1 MALSELSLS
10 RFNTFTGLMRFELID
25 KKKLRREY
33 SFGSLDQ
40 SELEVTPYLQF
51 VKWFKEAEN
60 SDQIIEPNAMTIST
74 VDENS
79 FPSSR
84 VVLLKQIKER
94 SLIFFTNYNSD
105 KGKSLDK
112 NANIC
117 ASFYWPPLERQV
129 IIKGYAKKISSVESE
144 DYFNSRPFESQAAA
158 IISNQ
163 SEDIDSYESL
173 LEKYNSFIEQN
184 KNTKLN
190 RPNNWGGIEIFIN
203 QIEFWQG
210 RKNRLHN
217 RVLCNFQKDTWEYKL
232 LSP

>member
-1 MALSELSLS
+1 MELFNYRKSYTKDKLSI
-10 RFNTFTGLMRFELID
+10 NDIGDNPID
-25 KKKLRREY
+25 
-33 SFGSLDQ
+33 F
-40 SELEVTPYLQF
+40 F

-94 SLIFFTNYNSD
+94 SLIFFTNYNSN

-112 NANIC
+112 NKNIC

-173 LEKYNSFIEQN
+173 LEKYKSFIEQN
-184 KNTKLN
+184 KNTKLK

-217 RVLCNFQKDTWEYKL
+217 RVLCNFQKDTWKYKL

>member
-1 MALSELSLS
+1 M
-10 RFNTFTGLMRFELID
+10 NDIGDNPID
-25 KKKLRREY
+25 
-33 SFGSLDQ
+33 F
-40 SELEVTPYLQF
+40 F

-74 VDENS
+74 VDEKS

-94 SLIFFTNYNSD
+94 SLIFFTNYNSN

-112 NANIC
+112 NENIC

-129 IIKGYAKKISSVESE
+129 IIKGNAKKISSIESE

-184 KNTKLN
+184 KNTKLK

>member
-1 MALSELSLS
+1 MELYNYRKSYTKDKLSINDIGDNPVD
-10 RFNTFTGLMRFELID
+10 F
-25 KKKLRREY
+25 
-33 SFGSLDQ
+33 
-40 SELEVTPYLQF
+40 F

-60 SDQIIEPNAMTIST
+60 SDQIIEPDAMTIST
-74 VDENS
+74 VDEKS

-94 SLIFFTNYNSD
+94 SLIFFTNYNSN

-112 NANIC
+112 NENIC

-129 IIKGYAKKISSVESE
+129 IIKGNAKKISSVESD

-173 LEKYNSFIEQN
+173 LEKYNSYIEQN
-184 KNTKLN
+184 KNTKLK

-217 RVLCNFQKDTWEYKL
+217 RVLCVFQKDTWEYKL

>member
-1 MALSELSLS
+1 MELFNYRKSYTKDKLSM
-10 RFNTFTGLMRFELID
+10 NDIGDNPID
-25 KKKLRREY
+25 
-33 SFGSLDQ
+33 F
-40 SELEVTPYLQF
+40 F

-94 SLIFFTNYNSD
+94 SLIFFTNYNSN

-112 NANIC
+112 NENIC

-129 IIKGYAKKISSVESE
+129 IIKGNAKKISSVESD

-173 LEKYNSFIEQN
+173 LEKYNSYIEQN
-184 KNTKLN
+184 KNTKLK

-217 RVLCNFQKDTWEYKL
+217 RVLCVFQKDTWEYKL

>member
-1 MALSELSLS
+1 MELYNYRKSYTKDKLSINDIGDNPVD
-10 RFNTFTGLMRFELID
+10 F
-25 KKKLRREY
+25 
-33 SFGSLDQ
+33 
-40 SELEVTPYLQF
+40 F

-74 VDENS
+74 VDEKS

-94 SLIFFTNYNSD
+94 RLIFFTNYNSN

-112 NANIC
+112 NENIC

-129 IIKGYAKKISSVESE
+129 IIKGNAKKISSVESD

-173 LEKYNSFIEQN
+173 LEKYNSYIEQN
-184 KNTKLN
+184 KNTKLK
-190 RPNNWGGIEIFIN
+190 RPNNWGCIEIFIN

-217 RVLCNFQKDTWEYKL
+217 RVLCVFQKDTWEYKL

>member
-1 MALSELSLS
+1 MELFNYRKSYTKNKLSM
-10 RFNTFTGLMRFELID
+10 NDIGDNPID
-25 KKKLRREY
+25 
-33 SFGSLDQ
+33 F
-40 SELEVTPYLQF
+40 F

-94 SLIFFTNYNSD
+94 SLIFFTNYNSN

-112 NANIC
+112 NENIC

-129 IIKGYAKKISSVESE
+129 IIKGYAKKISSIESE
-144 DYFNSRPFESQAAA
+144 DYFNSRPFKSQAAA

-184 KNTKLN
+184 KNTKLK

>member
-1 MALSELSLS
+1 MELFNYRKSYTKDKLSI
-10 RFNTFTGLMRFELID
+10 NDIGGNPID
-25 KKKLRREY
+25 
-33 SFGSLDQ
+33 F
-40 SELEVTPYLQF
+40 F

-94 SLIFFTNYNSD
+94 SLIFFTNYNSN

-112 NANIC
+112 NENIC

-129 IIKGYAKKISSVESE
+129 IIKGYAKKISSFESE

-184 KNTKLN
+184 KNTKLK

>member
-1 MALSELSLS
+1 MELFNYRKSYTKDKLSI
-10 RFNTFTGLMRFELID
+10 NDIGDNPID
-25 KKKLRREY
+25 
-33 SFGSLDQ
+33 F
-40 SELEVTPYLQF
+40 F

-94 SLIFFTNYNSD
+94 SLIFFTNYNSN
-105 KGKSLDK
+105 KGKSLDR
-112 NANIC
+112 NENIC

-129 IIKGYAKKISSVESE
+129 IIKGSAKKISSVESE
-144 DYFNSRPFESQAAA
+144 NYFNSRPFESQAAA

-184 KNTKLN
+184 KNTKLK

>member
-1 MALSELSLS
+1 MELFNYRKSYTKHKLSI
-10 RFNTFTGLMRFELID
+10 NDIGDNPID
-25 KKKLRREY
+25 
-33 SFGSLDQ
+33 F
-40 SELEVTPYLQF
+40 F

-60 SDQIIEPNAMTIST
+60 SSQISEPNAMTIST

-94 SLIFFTNYNSD
+94 SLIFFTNYNSN
-105 KGKSLDK
+105 KGKSLEK
-112 NANIC
+112 NENIC

-129 IIKGYAKKISSVESE
+129 IIKGKAKKLPLVESE
-144 DYFNSRPFESQAAA
+144 GYFNSRPFESQAAA

-163 SEDIDSYESL
+163 SEEINSYESL

-184 KNTKLN
+184 KNTKLK

>member
-1 MALSELSLS
+1 MELFNYRKSYTKHKLSI
-10 RFNTFTGLMRFELID
+10 NDIGDNPID
-25 KKKLRREY
+25 
-33 SFGSLDQ
+33 F
-40 SELEVTPYLQF
+40 F

-60 SDQIIEPNAMTIST
+60 SSQISEPNAMTIST

-94 SLIFFTNYNSD
+94 SLIFFTNYNSN
-105 KGKSLDK
+105 KGKSLEK
-112 NANIC
+112 NENIC

-129 IIKGYAKKISSVESE
+129 IIKGNAKKISSVESE

-184 KNTKLN
+184 KNTKLK

-210 RKNRLHN
+210 RNNRLHN

>member
-1 MALSELSLS
+1 MELFNYRKSYTKNKLSM
-10 RFNTFTGLMRFELID
+10 NDIGDNPID
-25 KKKLRREY
+25 
-33 SFGSLDQ
+33 F
-40 SELEVTPYLQF
+40 F

-94 SLIFFTNYNSD
+94 SLIFFTNYNSN

-112 NANIC
+112 NENIC

-129 IIKGYAKKISSVESE
+129 IIKGSAKKISSVESE
-144 DYFNSRPFESQAAA
+144 NYFNSRPFESQAAA

-184 KNTKLN
+184 KNTKLK

-217 RVLCNFQKDTWEYKL
+217 RVLCNFQKDSWEYKL

>member
-1 MALSELSLS
+1 MELFNYRKSYTKDKLSI
-10 RFNTFTGLMRFELID
+10 NDIGGNPID
-25 KKKLRREY
+25 
-33 SFGSLDQ
+33 F
-40 SELEVTPYLQF
+40 F

-79 FPSSR
+79 SPSSR

-94 SLIFFTNYNSD
+94 SLIFFTNYNSN

-112 NANIC
+112 NENIC

-129 IIKGYAKKISSVESE
+129 IIKGNAKKVSSVESE

-184 KNTKLN
+184 KNTKLK

-217 RVLCNFQKDTWEYKL
+217 RVLCNFQKDSWEYKL

>member
-1 MALSELSLS
+1 MELFNYRKSYTKDKLSM
-10 RFNTFTGLMRFELID
+10 NDIGDNPID
-25 KKKLRREY
+25 
-33 SFGSLDQ
+33 F
-40 SELEVTPYLQF
+40 F

-94 SLIFFTNYNSD
+94 SLIFFTNYNSN

-112 NANIC
+112 NENIC

-144 DYFNSRPFESQAAA
+144 GYFNSRPFESQAAA

-184 KNTKLN
+184 KNTKLK

>member
-1 MALSELSLS
+1 MELYNYRKSYTKDKLSINDIGDNPVD
-10 RFNTFTGLMRFELID
+10 F
-25 KKKLRREY
+25 
-33 SFGSLDQ
+33 
-40 SELEVTPYLQF
+40 F

-74 VDENS
+74 VDEKS

-94 SLIFFTNYNSD
+94 SLIFFTNYNSN

-112 NANIC
+112 NENIC

-129 IIKGYAKKISSVESE
+129 IIKGNAKKISSVESE
-144 DYFNSRPFESQAAA
+144 DYFNSRPFESKAAA

-173 LEKYNSFIEQN
+173 LEKYNSYIEQN
-184 KNTKLN
+184 KNTKLK

-217 RVLCNFQKDTWEYKL
+217 RVLCVFQKDTWEYKL

>member
-1 MALSELSLS
+1 MELFNYRKSYSKDKLSINDIGDNPIN
-10 RFNTFTGLMRFELID
+10 F
-25 KKKLRREY
+25 
-33 SFGSLDQ
+33 
-40 SELEVTPYLQF
+40 F

-74 VDENS
+74 VDENY

-84 VVLLKQIKER
+84 VILLKQIKER
-94 SLIFFTNYNSD
+94 SLIFFTNYNSN

-112 NANIC
+112 NKNIC

-184 KNTKLN
+184 KNTKLE

>member
-1 MALSELSLS
+1 MELFNYRKSYTKDKLSI
-10 RFNTFTGLMRFELID
+10 NDIGDNPID
-25 KKKLRREY
+25 
-33 SFGSLDQ
+33 F
-40 SELEVTPYLQF
+40 F

-79 FPSSR
+79 SPSSR

-94 SLIFFTNYNSD
+94 SLIFFTNYNSN

-112 NANIC
+112 NENIC

-144 DYFNSRPFESQAAA
+144 DYFNSRPFESKAAA

-173 LEKYNSFIEQN
+173 LEKHNSFIEQN
-184 KNTKLN
+184 KNTKLK

>member
-1 MALSELSLS
+1 MELFNYRKSYTKDKLSI
-10 RFNTFTGLMRFELID
+10 NDIGGNPID
-25 KKKLRREY
+25 
-33 SFGSLDQ
+33 F
-40 SELEVTPYLQF
+40 F

-79 FPSSR
+79 SPSSR

-94 SLIFFTNYNSD
+94 SLIFFTNYNSN

-112 NANIC
+112 NENIC

-129 IIKGYAKKISSVESE
+129 IIKGNAKKISSVESE

-184 KNTKLN
+184 KNTKLE

-210 RKNRLHN
+210 RNNRLHN

>member
-1 MALSELSLS
+1 MELFNYRKSYTKDKLSI
-10 RFNTFTGLMRFELID
+10 NDIGDNPID
-25 KKKLRREY
+25 
-33 SFGSLDQ
+33 F
-40 SELEVTPYLQF
+40 F

-74 VDENS
+74 VDENY

-84 VVLLKQIKER
+84 VILLKQIKER
-94 SLIFFTNYNSD
+94 SLVFFTNYNSN

-112 NANIC
+112 NENIC

-173 LEKYNSFIEQN
+173 IEKYNSFIEQN
-184 KNTKLN
+184 KNTKLK

-217 RVLCNFQKDTWEYKL
+217 RVLCNFQKDAWEYKL

>member
-1 MALSELSLS
+1 MELFNYRKSYTKNKLSM
-10 RFNTFTGLMRFELID
+10 NDIGDNPID
-25 KKKLRREY
+25 
-33 SFGSLDQ
+33 F
-40 SELEVTPYLQF
+40 F

-94 SLIFFTNYNSD
+94 SLIFFTNYNSN

-112 NANIC
+112 NENIC

-163 SEDIDSYESL
+163 SEGIDSYESL

-184 KNTKLN
+184 KNTKLK

>member
-1 MALSELSLS
+1 MELFNYRKSYTKDKLSI
-10 RFNTFTGLMRFELID
+10 NDIGDNPID
-25 KKKLRREY
+25 
-33 SFGSLDQ
+33 F
-40 SELEVTPYLQF
+40 F

-74 VDENS
+74 VDENY

-94 SLIFFTNYNSD
+94 SLIFFTNYNSN

-112 NANIC
+112 NENIC

-129 IIKGYAKKISSVESE
+129 IIKGNAKKISSVESE

-184 KNTKLN
+184 KNSKLK

>member
-1 MALSELSLS
+1 MELFNYRKSYTKDKLSI
-10 RFNTFTGLMRFELID
+10 NDIGDNPID
-25 KKKLRREY
+25 
-33 SFGSLDQ
+33 F
-40 SELEVTPYLQF
+40 F

-60 SDQIIEPNAMTIST
+60 SDQIIEPNAMTVST
-74 VDENS
+74 VDENF

-84 VVLLKQIKER
+84 IVLLKQIKER
-94 SLIFFTNYNSD
+94 SLVFFTNYNSN
-105 KGKSLDK
+105 KGKSLNK
-112 NANIC
+112 NENIC

-129 IIKGYAKKISSVESE
+129 IIKGNAKKISSVESE

-173 LEKYNSFIEQN
+173 LEKYNSYIEQN
-184 KNTKLN
+184 KNNKLK

-217 RVLCNFQKDTWEYKL
+217 RVLCVFQKDTWEYKL

>member
-1 MALSELSLS
+1 MELFNYRKSYTKDKLSI
-10 RFNTFTGLMRFELID
+10 NDIGDNPID
-25 KKKLRREY
+25 
-33 SFGSLDQ
+33 F
-40 SELEVTPYLQF
+40 F

-74 VDENS
+74 VDEKS

-94 SLIFFTNYNSD
+94 SLVFFTNYNSN

-112 NANIC
+112 NENIC

-144 DYFNSRPFESQAAA
+144 NYFNSRPFESQAAA

-173 LEKYNSFIEQN
+173 LEKYNSYIEQN
-184 KNTKLN
+184 KNTKLK

-217 RVLCNFQKDTWEYKL
+217 RVLCVFQKDTWEYKL

>member
-1 MALSELSLS
+1 MELFNYRKSYTKDKLSI
-10 RFNTFTGLMRFELID
+10 NDIGGNPID
-25 KKKLRREY
+25 
-33 SFGSLDQ
+33 F
-40 SELEVTPYLQF
+40 F

-84 VVLLKQIKER
+84 VVLLKKIKER
-94 SLIFFTNYNSD
+94 SLIFFTNYNSN

-112 NANIC
+112 NENIC

-184 KNTKLN
+184 KNTKLK

>member
-1 MALSELSLS
+1 MELFNYRKSYTKNKLSM
-10 RFNTFTGLMRFELID
+10 NDIGDNPID
-25 KKKLRREY
+25 
-33 SFGSLDQ
+33 F
-40 SELEVTPYLQF
+40 F

-94 SLIFFTNYNSD
+94 SLIFFTNYNSN

-112 NANIC
+112 NENIC

-129 IIKGYAKKISSVESE
+129 IIKGYAKKISSIESE

-163 SEDIDSYESL
+163 SEDIDTYESL
-173 LEKYNSFIEQN
+173 LEKYNSFIEKN
-184 KNTKLN
+184 KNTKLK

-217 RVLCNFQKDTWEYKL
+217 RVLCNFQKILVIINYYLHK
-232 LSP
+232 

>member
-1 MALSELSLS
+1 MELFNYRKSYTKDKLSI
-10 RFNTFTGLMRFELID
+10 NDIGDNPID
-25 KKKLRREY
+25 
-33 SFGSLDQ
+33 F
-40 SELEVTPYLQF
+40 F

-79 FPSSR
+79 SPSSR

-94 SLIFFTNYNSD
+94 SLIFFTNYNSN

-112 NANIC
+112 NENIC

-129 IIKGYAKKISSVESE
+129 IIKGYAKKISSLESE

-184 KNTKLN
+184 KNTKLK

-217 RVLCNFQKDTWEYKL
+217 RVL
-232 LSP
+232 

>member
-1 MALSELSLS
+1 MELFNYRKSYTKNKLSM
-10 RFNTFTGLMRFELID
+10 NDIGDNPID
-25 KKKLRREY
+25 
-33 SFGSLDQ
+33 F
-40 SELEVTPYLQF
+40 F

-60 SDQIIEPNAMTIST
+60 SDQIIEPNAMTVST
-74 VDENS
+74 VDENF

-84 VVLLKQIKER
+84 IVLLKQIKER
-94 SLIFFTNYNSD
+94 SLVFFTNYNSN
-105 KGKSLDK
+105 KGKSLNK
-112 NANIC
+112 NENIC

>member
-1 MALSELSLS
+1 MELFNYRKSYTKDKLSI
-10 RFNTFTGLMRFELID
+10 NDIGDNPID
-25 KKKLRREY
+25 
-33 SFGSLDQ
+33 F
-40 SELEVTPYLQF
+40 F

-94 SLIFFTNYNSD
+94 SLIFFTNYNSN

-112 NANIC
+112 NENIC

-129 IIKGYAKKISSVESE
+129 IIKGNAKKISSVESE

-184 KNTKLN
+184 KNTKLK

-217 RVLCNFQKDTWEYKL
+217 RVLCNFQKDTWDYKL

>member
-1 MALSELSLS
+1 MELFNYRKSYTKNKLSI
-10 RFNTFTGLMRFELID
+10 NDIGGNPID
-25 KKKLRREY
+25 
-33 SFGSLDQ
+33 F
-40 SELEVTPYLQF
+40 F

-94 SLIFFTNYNSD
+94 SLIFFTNYNSN

-112 NANIC
+112 NENIC

-129 IIKGYAKKISSVESE
+129 IIKGYAKKISSIESE

-184 KNTKLN
+184 KNTKLK

>member
-1 MALSELSLS
+1 MELYNYRKSYTKDKLSINDIGDNPVD
-10 RFNTFTGLMRFELID
+10 F
-25 KKKLRREY
+25 
-33 SFGSLDQ
+33 
-40 SELEVTPYLQF
+40 F

-74 VDENS
+74 VDEKS

-94 SLIFFTNYNSD
+94 SLIFFTNYNSN

-112 NANIC
+112 NENIC

-129 IIKGYAKKISSVESE
+129 IIKGNAKKISSVESE

-173 LEKYNSFIEQN
+173 LEKYNSYIEQN
-184 KNTKLN
+184 KNTKLK

-217 RVLCNFQKDTWEYKL
+217 RVLCVFQKDTWEYKL

>member
-1 MALSELSLS
+1 MELFNYRKSYTKDKLSI
-10 RFNTFTGLMRFELID
+10 NDIGDNPID
-25 KKKLRREY
+25 
-33 SFGSLDQ
+33 F
-40 SELEVTPYLQF
+40 F

-60 SDQIIEPNAMTIST
+60 SDQIIEPNAMRIST
-74 VDENS
+74 VDENF

-94 SLIFFTNYNSD
+94 SLIFFTNYNSN

-112 NANIC
+112 NKNIC

-129 IIKGYAKKISSVESE
+129 IIKGSAKKISSVESE
-144 DYFNSRPFESQAAA
+144 NYFNSRPFESQAAA

-163 SEDIDSYESL
+163 SEDIDSHESL
-173 LEKYNSFIEQN
+173 LEKYKSFIEQN
-184 KNTKLN
+184 KNTKLK

-217 RVLCNFQKDTWEYKL
+217 RVLCNFQKDTWKYKL

>member
-1 MALSELSLS
+1 MKLFNYRKSYTKNKLSI
-10 RFNTFTGLMRFELID
+10 NDIGDNPID
-25 KKKLRREY
+25 
-33 SFGSLDQ
+33 F
-40 SELEVTPYLQF
+40 F
-51 VKWFKEAEN
+51 VKWFGEAEN

-94 SLIFFTNYNSD
+94 SLIFFTNYNSN

-112 NANIC
+112 NKNIC

-129 IIKGYAKKISSVESE
+129 IIKGIAKKISPVESE
-144 DYFNSRPFESQAAA
+144 NYFNSRPFESQAAA

-173 LEKYNSFIEQN
+173 IEKYNSFIEQN
-184 KNTKLN
+184 KNTKLK

-217 RVLCNFQKDTWEYKL
+217 RVLCNFQKDNWEYKL

>member
-1 MALSELSLS
+1 MELFNYRKSYTKDKLSI
-10 RFNTFTGLMRFELID
+10 NDIGDNPID
-25 KKKLRREY
+25 
-33 SFGSLDQ
+33 F
-40 SELEVTPYLQF
+40 F

-94 SLIFFTNYNSD
+94 SLIFFTNYNSN

-112 NANIC
+112 NENIC

-173 LEKYNSFIEQN
+173 LEKYNSFIEKN
-184 KNTKLN
+184 KNTKLK

>member
-1 MALSELSLS
+1 MELFNYRKSYTKDKLSINDIGDNPVD
-10 RFNTFTGLMRFELID
+10 F
-25 KKKLRREY
+25 
-33 SFGSLDQ
+33 
-40 SELEVTPYLQF
+40 F

-74 VDENS
+74 VDEKS

-94 SLIFFTNYNSD
+94 SLIFFTNYNSN

-112 NANIC
+112 NENIC

-129 IIKGYAKKISSVESE
+129 IIKGNAKKISSVESE

-173 LEKYNSFIEQN
+173 LEKYNSYIEQN
-184 KNTKLN
+184 KNTKLK

-217 RVLCNFQKDTWEYKL
+217 RVLCVFQKDTWKYKL

>member
-1 MALSELSLS
+1 M
-10 RFNTFTGLMRFELID
+10 NDIGDNPID
-25 KKKLRREY
+25 
-33 SFGSLDQ
+33 F
-40 SELEVTPYLQF
+40 F

-94 SLIFFTNYNSD
+94 SLIFFTNYNSN

-112 NANIC
+112 NENIC

-129 IIKGYAKKISSVESE
+129 IIKGNAKKISSVESE

-184 KNTKLN
+184 KNTKLK

-217 RVLCNFQKDTWEYKL
+217 RVLCNFKKDTWEYKL

>member
-1 MALSELSLS
+1 MELFNYRKSYTKNKLSM
-10 RFNTFTGLMRFELID
+10 NDIGDNPID
-25 KKKLRREY
+25 
-33 SFGSLDQ
+33 F
-40 SELEVTPYLQF
+40 F

-94 SLIFFTNYNSD
+94 SLIFFTNYNSN
-105 KGKSLDK
+105 KGKSLDR
-112 NANIC
+112 NENIC

-129 IIKGYAKKISSVESE
+129 IIKGNAKKISSIESE

-184 KNTKLN
+184 KNTKLK

>member
-1 MALSELSLS
+1 MELFNYRKSYNKDKLSI
-10 RFNTFTGLMRFELID
+10 NDIGDNPID
-25 KKKLRREY
+25 
-33 SFGSLDQ
+33 F
-40 SELEVTPYLQF
+40 F

-94 SLIFFTNYNSD
+94 SLIFFTNYNSN

-112 NANIC
+112 NENIC

-129 IIKGYAKKISSVESE
+129 IIKGNAKKISSVESE

-184 KNTKLN
+184 KNTKLK

>member
-1 MALSELSLS
+1 MELYNYRKSYTKDKLSINDIGDNPVD
-10 RFNTFTGLMRFELID
+10 F
-25 KKKLRREY
+25 
-33 SFGSLDQ
+33 
-40 SELEVTPYLQF
+40 F

-74 VDENS
+74 VDEKS

-94 SLIFFTNYNSD
+94 SLIFFTNYNSN

-112 NANIC
+112 NENIC

-129 IIKGYAKKISSVESE
+129 IIKGNAKKISSVESE

-184 KNTKLN
+184 KNSKLK

-217 RVLCNFQKDTWEYKL
+217 RVLCVFQKDTWEYKL

>member
-1 MALSELSLS
+1 MELFNYRKSYTKDKLSINDIGDNPIN
-10 RFNTFTGLMRFELID
+10 F
-25 KKKLRREY
+25 
-33 SFGSLDQ
+33 
-40 SELEVTPYLQF
+40 F

-74 VDENS
+74 VDENY

-94 SLIFFTNYNSD
+94 SLIFFTNYNSN

-112 NANIC
+112 NENIC

-129 IIKGYAKKISSVESE
+129 IIKGNAKKISSVESE

-184 KNTKLN
+184 KNSKLK

>member
-1 MALSELSLS
+1 MELFNYRKSYTKDKLSI
-10 RFNTFTGLMRFELID
+10 NDIGCNPID
-25 KKKLRREY
+25 
-33 SFGSLDQ
+33 F
-40 SELEVTPYLQF
+40 F

-94 SLIFFTNYNSD
+94 SLIFFTNYNSN

-112 NANIC
+112 NENIC

-129 IIKGYAKKISSVESE
+129 IIKGNAKKISSVESE

-184 KNTKLN
+184 KNTKLK